1 MTEKLN
7 DGSLTALMNEIAPLA
22 DEAERQLR
30 VRHPR
35 LAGYLDM
42 TIQARRLWNG
52 GYEVLDEVYPTP
64 EAAREAVK
72 AAIMHKLIAADRCGH
87 ND

>member
-1 MTEKLN
+1 MTQKLN
-7 DGSLTALMNEIAPLA
+7 DGSLTALANEIAPMA

-42 TIQARRLWNG
+42 TIIARRLWNG

-64 EAAREAVK
+64 AEAAAAVQ
-72 AAIMHKLIAADRCGH
+72 AAIMSKLIAADRCGH